1 MTRLNYS
8 GFDSQIN
15 LQRTPAHML
24 TKRVNSLIS
33 TVVVVAVLLAFAGI
47 AFLAWRNHETQ
58 AHVAEALQ
66 SADAAKLVVME
77 AATINGGLGNI
88 RSNALPEM
96 PPTATNG
103 YVRSIH
109 IADGGRVTVA
119 TQYTGATP
127 DPVLVLIPTSTADAS
142 SVISWICT
150 LAAGDAGAVP
160 SGCRAASPAAASS
173 SSGAAPA
180 SSTD

>member
-1 MTRLNYS
+1 MDLYMDKSRRNLAIAITAAMTL
-8 GFDSQIN
+8 
-15 LQRTPAHML
+15 
-24 TKRVNSLIS
+24 
-33 TVVVVAVLLAFAGI
+33 VVAI
-47 AFLAWRNHETQ
+47 AVITIPAWRDHQRQ
-58 AHVAEALQ
+58 AHVAEALL

-77 AATINGGLGNI
+77 AATIGGGLANI
-88 RSNALPEM
+88 RASTLPDM

-127 DPVLVLIPTSTADAS
+127 DPVLVLIPANAADAS
-142 SVISWICT
+142 SVISWTCT
-150 LAAGDAGAVP
+150 LAAGEASAVP
-160 SGCRAASPAAASS
+160 SSCRAASPAPASTSSAA
-173 SSGAAPA
+173 AT

>member
-1 MTRLNYS
+1 MNARQS
-8 GFDSQIN
+8 
-15 LQRTPAHML
+15 RTWGVIA
-24 TKRVNSLIS
+24 
-33 TVVVVAVLLAFAGI
+33 VAIVLLLI
-47 AFLAWRNHETQ
+47 ALIALPMWRNHETQ

-77 AATINGGLGNI
+77 AATIGGGLTNI
-88 RSNALPEM
+88 RASALPEM

-127 DPVLVLIPTSTADAS
+127 DPVLVLIPANAADAP
-142 SVISWICT
+142 SVISWTCT
-150 LAAGDAGAVP
+150 LAAGEASAVP
-160 SGCRAASPAAASS
+160 SSCRAASPAPAPT
-173 SSGAAPA
+173 SSGAAT
-180 SSTD
+180 SSTN